1 MFKSLISLL
10 FSDIL
15 FPILIILSWLFCIYI
30 FPSYGVLIGAVSVI
44 FWIIIFTKFTSK
56 LDKYK

>member
-10 FSDIL
+10 LSDIL
-15 FPILIILSWLFCIYI
+15 FPIVIISSWLLCIYI

-44 FWIIIFTKFTSK
+44 IWILIFAKLTSK
-56 LDKYK
+56 FDKYK

>member
-10 FSDIL
+10 LSDIL
-15 FPILIILSWLFCIYI
+15 FPIVVISSWLFCIYI

-56 LDKYK
+56 FDKYK